1 VRQRLG
7 APADDRED
15 MIQMPR
21 RTGHAMGG
29 WCCVSLVSWRLWRGG
44 SPRCC
49 QPPFRTVSTDS
60 SRIRVSR
67 TAKEIAGHVQ
77 LLDGNLVSI
86 VKPIAKAFP
95 TAMPKLAGSPI
106 DAHLPALDGC
116 KPQTLLSISR
126 VMAACRAQPIHA
138 LALHSA
144 AACRKPE
151 GTDSG
156 PACWAIR
163 TIPWITGDKV
173 RPGQPPLRSDEAA
186 MAGS

>member
-1 VRQRLG
+1 MVLCFAGVVAAVAR
-7 APADDRED
+7 A
-15 MIQMPR
+15 
-21 RTGHAMGG
+21 
-29 WCCVSLVSWRLWRGG
+29 GG

-86 VKPIAKAFP
+86 VKSIAKASP
-95 TAMPKLAGSPI
+95 TAMPKLKGSPI
-106 DAHLPALDGC
+106 DVHLHALDGC
-116 KPQTLLSISR
+116 KPPTLLSISR

-144 AACRKPE
+144 AANRKPE